1 MNTKQTIEQERDAMM
16 NELAQTIQNPESR
29 GCTLEIRQKIKEM
42 INEMGDFDD
51 EIKDDK
57 DKRWLA
63 LESEQIESQEK
74 KVRQMRMLP
83 LKVSRSPKQSAEK
96 KLEGFDPLFRAWI
109 FSRIQ
114 NKSMRI

>member
-1 MNTKQTIEQERDAMM
+1 M
-16 NELAQTIQNPESR
+16 
-29 GCTLEIRQKIKEM
+29 
-42 INEMGDFDD
+42 
-51 EIKDDK
+51 
-57 DKRWLA
+57 
-63 LESEQIESQEK
+63 ESEQIESQEK

>member
-1 MNTKQTIEQERDAMM
+1 M

-74 KVRQMRMLP
+74 QARQMRMLP
-83 LKVSRSPKQSAEK
+83 LEVSRSSKQSAEK
-96 KLEGFDPLFRAWI
+96 KLEGFDPLFRAWV
-109 FSRIQ
+109 FSRIRNQ
-114 NKSMRI
+114 SMRISSEHLF

>member
-42 INEMGDFDD
+42 INEMGDFDG

-74 KVRQMRMLP
+74 KARQMRMLP
-83 LKVSRSPKQSAEK
+83 LEVSRSSKQSTEK
-96 KLEGFDPLFRAWI
+96 KLEGFDPLFRT
-109 FSRIQ
+109 
-114 NKSMRI
+114 